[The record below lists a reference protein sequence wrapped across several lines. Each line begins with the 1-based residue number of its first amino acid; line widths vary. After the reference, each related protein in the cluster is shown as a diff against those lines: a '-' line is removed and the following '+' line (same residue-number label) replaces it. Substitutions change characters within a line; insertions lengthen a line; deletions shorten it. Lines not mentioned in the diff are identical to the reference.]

1 MEETTKSKKPLLV
14 GIILLLVFA
23 GLYTFVLFAYQSEG
37 EARKAELSY
46 DADKLEKLDKNRI
59 AADAKIV
66 TADPMKGDI
75 AVRLTFTPQ
84 GSLAT
89 ADGKLARDLVLDVSA
104 ATGKHVI
111 EYKKGRKMDPV
122 EVIVDMYDGEPMD
135 FPFDK
140 HAGELAFFFEPAG
153 AAQAAEAPAEQI
165 PVALELRGSV
175 SGLRIDA
182 SYAEEN
188 KDNNVAVDISISRAR
203 TTMFFSLFIMAAMWA
218 LAIGVVCLVFRV
230 FAGHRKI
237 EISMFSFLGALLF
250 AFPALRNSQP
260 GTPPIGTLSDFL
272 AFFWA
277 EVIIAMSL
285 LSVVLR
291 WLVRGP
297 GGEGK

>member
-1 MEETTKSKKPLLV
+1 MEETRKSKKPLLV

-23 GLYTFVLFAYQSEG
+23 AAYAFVLLAYQNEG

-46 DADKLEKLDKNRI
+46 DDAKLEKLDKNRI
-59 AADAKIV
+59 AAEAKIV

-75 AVRLTFTPQ
+75 AVRLSFTPQ

-89 ADGKLARDLVLDVSA
+89 PEGKLTRDLVLDVSA
-104 ATGKHVI
+104 AAGKHVY
-111 EYKKGRKMDPV
+111 EFKKGRKMDPI
-122 EVIVDMYDGEPMD
+122 EAIVDMYDGEPMD

-140 HAGELAFFFEPAG
+140 HQGELAFFFEPAG
-153 AAQAAEAPAEQI
+153 AAPGAEGAEQI

-182 SYAEEN
+182 SFAEEN
-188 KDNNVAVDISISRAR
+188 KDNNVVVDISISRAR
-203 TTMFFSLFIMAAMWA
+203 TTMFFSLFIMVAMWA
-218 LAIGVVCLVFRV
+218 LAIGVICLVFRV

-277 EVIIAMSL
+277 EVIIALSL

-297 GGEGK
+297 GGEAK